1 MEGASG
7 TAGELGHMTI
17 DWQGECCTC
26 GNIGCLEALSS
37 GTAIARQAQEAIR
50 AGQGNDLIAFV
61 RAMHQQAD
69 GVRDPPVISRQ
80 EYGEQ
85 DEF

>member
-1 MEGASG
+1 MAEQVN
-7 TAGELGHMTI
+7 TAK
-17 DWQGECCTC
+17 
-26 GNIGCLEALSS
+26 
-37 GTAIARQAQEAIR
+37 QEAIR